1 MNANNIK
8 NFHTVVE
15 LKSLVAAADYLH
27 ISQPAL
33 SKSIKNLETEIGCPL
48 FVHAKNKMQLN
59 ENGQRYYNFTKE
71 YFSRHQK
78 LVQEL
83 REGSGINSPNL
94 NISFS
99 SAGNIIPL
107 LIHDFKLQHP
117 HSNFTLKTNVPNI
130 IDTNSHFT
138 FLAARELITAPH
150 YSLLF
155 KEPLYLTLSPE
166 NPLARRQYVR
176 LSQLTQEVF
185 LSPGKS
191 NDMFAIQRYYCQ
203 LAGFTPQMDNVI
215 EKNNVLLTL
224 ISLNMGVALMPQL
237 RHTAFDYQQIM
248 QLPISDIPC
257 YRYIY
262 IVENE
267 NVYQTQLAQSFKRF
281 CLAYDYSQ
289 INK

>member
-107 LIHDFKLQHP
+107 LIHDFKLQHL

-185 LSPGKS
+185 LSPGKN

-237 RHTAFDYQQIM
+237 RHTAFDDQQIM

>member
-1 MNANNIK
+1 MNSNNIK

-33 SKSIKNLETEIGCPL
+33 SKSIKNLESDVGCPL

-94 NISFS
+94 NITFS

-150 YSLLF
+150 YSLLL
-155 KEPLYLTLSPE
+155 KEPLYLTLSHE
-166 NPLARRQYVR
+166 NPLARHREVR

-185 LSPGKS
+185 LSPGRS
-191 NDMFAIQRYYCQ
+191 NDMFGIQRYYCQ
-203 LAGFTPQMDNVI
+203 LAGFSPQMDNII

-237 RHTAFDYQQIM
+237 RHTAFDDQQIM

-267 NVYQTQLAQSFKRF
+267 NVYQTQLAQSFKHF

>member
-1 MNANNIK
+1 MNSNNIK

-33 SKSIKNLETEIGCPL
+33 SKSIKNLEADIGCPL

-71 YFSRHQK
+71 YFSRYQK

-94 NISFS
+94 NITFS

-155 KEPLYLTLSPE
+155 KEPLYLTLSHE
-166 NPLARRQYVR
+166 NPLARRTSVR

-191 NDMFAIQRYYCQ
+191 NDMFGIQRYYCQ
-203 LAGFTPQMDNVI
+203 LAGFSPQMDNII

-237 RHTAFDYQQIM
+237 RHTAFDDQQIM

-262 IVENE
+262 MVENE
-267 NVYQTQLAQSFKRF
+267 NVYQTQLAQSFKHF

>member
-1 MNANNIK
+1 MNSNNIK

-33 SKSIKNLETEIGCPL
+33 SKSIKNLEADIGCPL

-71 YFSRHQK
+71 YFSRYQK

-94 NISFS
+94 NITFS

-150 YSLLF
+150 YSLLL
-155 KEPLYLTLSPE
+155 KEPLYLTLSHE
-166 NPLARRQYVR
+166 NPLARRTSVR

-191 NDMFAIQRYYCQ
+191 NDMFGIQRYYCQ
-203 LAGFTPQMDNVI
+203 LAGFSPQMDNII

-237 RHTAFDYQQIM
+237 RHTAFDDQQIM

-262 IVENE
+262 MLENE
-267 NVYQTQLAQSFKRF
+267 NVYQTQLAQSFKHF
-281 CLAYDYSQ
+281 CLVYNYSQ

>member
-1 MNANNIK
+1 MNSNNIK

-33 SKSIKNLETEIGCPL
+33 SKSIKNLEADIGCPL

-71 YFSRHQK
+71 YFSRYQK

-94 NISFS
+94 NITFS

-130 IDTNSHFT
+130 IDTHSHFT
-138 FLAARELITAPH
+138 FLAACELITAPH
-150 YSLLF
+150 YSLLL
-155 KEPLYLTLSPE
+155 KEPLYLTLSHE
-166 NPLARRQYVR
+166 NHLARRTSVR

-191 NDMFAIQRYYCQ
+191 NDMFGIQRYYCQ
-203 LAGFTPQMDNVI
+203 LAGFSPQMDNII

-237 RHTAFDYQQIM
+237 RHTAFDDQQIM

-262 IVENE
+262 MLENE
-267 NVYQTQLAQSFKRF
+267 NVYQTQLAQSFKHF
-281 CLAYDYSQ
+281 CLVYNYSQ

>member
-33 SKSIKNLETEIGCPL
+33 SKSIKNLEAEIGCPL

-94 NISFS
+94 NITFS

-150 YSLLF
+150 YSLLL
-155 KEPLYLTLSPE
+155 KEPLYLTLSHE
-166 NPLARRQYVR
+166 NPLARRREVR

-185 LSPGKS
+185 LSPGRS
-191 NDMFAIQRYYCQ
+191 NDMFGIQRYYCQ
-203 LAGFTPQMDNVI
+203 LAGFSPQMDNII

-237 RHTAFDYQQIM
+237 RHTAFDDQQIM

-267 NVYQTQLAQSFKRF
+267 NVYQTQLAQSFKHF

>member
-1 MNANNIK
+1 MNSNNIK

-33 SKSIKNLETEIGCPL
+33 SKSIKNLEADIGCPL

-71 YFSRHQK
+71 YFSRYQK

-94 NISFS
+94 NITFS

-150 YSLLF
+150 YSLLL
-155 KEPLYLTLSPE
+155 KEPLYLTLSHE
-166 NPLARRQYVR
+166 NPLARRTSVR

-191 NDMFAIQRYYCQ
+191 NDMFGIQRYYCQ
-203 LAGFTPQMDNVI
+203 LAGFSPQMDNII

-237 RHTAFDYQQIM
+237 RHTAFDDQQIM

-262 IVENE
+262 MVENE
-267 NVYQTQLAQSFKRF
+267 NVYQTQLAQSFKHF

>member
-59 ENGQRYYNFTKE
+59 ENGQRYYKFTKE

-237 RHTAFDYQQIM
+237 RHTAFDDQQIM

>member
-33 SKSIKNLETEIGCPL
+33 SKSIKNLEAEIGCPL

-59 ENGQRYYNFTKE
+59 ENGQRYYNFTKQ

-94 NISFS
+94 NITFS

-107 LIHDFKLQHP
+107 LIHDFKLQYP
-117 HSNFTLKTNVPNI
+117 HSNFTLKTNVPKI

-150 YSLLF
+150 YSLLL
-155 KEPLYLTLSPE
+155 KEPLYLTLSHE
-166 NPLARRQYVR
+166 NPLARRSSVR
-176 LSQLTQEVF
+176 LASLAQEVF

-191 NDMFAIQRYYCQ
+191 NDMFAIQRHYCQ
-203 LAGFTPQMDNVI
+203 LAGFTPQMDNII

-237 RHTAFDYQQIM
+237 RHTAFDDQQIT
-248 QLPISDIPC
+248 QLSISDIPC

-262 IVENE
+262 MVENE

-281 CLAYDYSQ
+281 CLAYDYRQ
-289 INK
+289 IK